1 MAKIRYADEVIGDYD
16 RILDHLL
23 RHDVADG
30 LERIACIRACIAVL
44 ASNPLI
50 GRRLPSGLRE
60 LVIGRG
66 ARSYLAL
73 YRYSDALDLVT
84 VVAIRSQK
92 ESGYHPT

>member
-1 MAKIRYADEVIGDYD
+1 MATIRFADEVADDYD

-23 RHDVADG
+23 RYDVEDG
-30 LERIACIRACIAVL
+30 RERILGIRSGIAVL
-44 ASNPLI
+44 ALNPQI

-66 ARSYLAL
+66 TRGYLAL
-73 YRYSDALDLVT
+73 YRYSEALDLVT

-92 ESGYHPT
+92 ESGYHSP

>member
-1 MAKIRYADEVIGDYD
+1 MATIRYADEVIGDYD
-16 RILDHLL
+16 RILDQLL
-23 RHDVADG
+23 RHDAADG
-30 LERIACIRACIAVL
+30 LERIAGIRACIAVL

-66 ARSYLAL
+66 TRGYLAL